1 MNEIT
6 NKHLLTTMIIIGVI
20 TIALIVSGY
29 RTTAPYPYSYSNS
42 APLQASVYS
51 DSDYYYQANS
61 PRVYTLGTRSQV
73 YVPVIT
79 RTYTTPTTVYSTP
92 AQSTHYTYTTSSYL
106 PDETGYNGG
115 YYYGDQGYTPPG
127 CEGGTDYS
135 TTTFEP
141 CG

>member
-1 MNEIT
+1 
-6 NKHLLTTMIIIGVI
+6 MIIIGVI
-20 TIALIVSGY
+20 TIALIASGY
-29 RTTAPYPYSYSNS
+29 RTTAPYSYSYNNG
-42 APLQASVYS
+42 AQLQASAYS
-51 DSDYYYQANS
+51 DTPYYYQTNT
-61 PRVYTLGTRSQV
+61 PRIITLGTRSQA

-79 RTYTTPTTVYSTP
+79 RTYTTPTTVYTTP
-92 AQSTHYTYTTSSYL
+92 SQSTQYTYTTSSYL

-115 YYYGDQGYTPPG
+115 YYYDNQGYVPPG